1 MSDIKDLNQRRA
13 EALEIYNALSL
24 VNVPTDYAARVK
36 LDVRYRLALDAYR
49 RAESDYQKA
58 LDAMTTDELI
68 AIAK

>member
-1 MSDIKDLNQRRA
+1 MSDINKLNQRRA
-13 EALEIYNALSL
+13 EALEIYNALGWA
-24 VNVPTDYAARVK
+24 NIPTDYTARVK
-36 LDVRYRLALDAYR
+36 LDARYRLALDAYR